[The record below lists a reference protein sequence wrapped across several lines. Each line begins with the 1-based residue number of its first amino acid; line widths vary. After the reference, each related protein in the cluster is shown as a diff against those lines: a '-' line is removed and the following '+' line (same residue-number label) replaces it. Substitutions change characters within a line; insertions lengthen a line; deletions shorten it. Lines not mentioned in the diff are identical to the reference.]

1 MKKYAIFALILI
13 TAFWGCS
20 KRDNPVEPEISSG
33 NLFTG
38 FVNSPSLEDNL
49 SDTPAGRYI
58 YIYEPD
64 GYSVSN
70 IDSFE
75 YYIDD
80 SVYYDGSED
89 IHFDTTLIIHHVTD
103 TDYPVLYLL
112 HGYGG
117 YYNYYADL
125 FLLKDILDEM
135 ISSGEIEPMI
145 VVTPDCSNAFGG
157 SFYTNSP
164 NINSLDTLG
173 NPINFSF
180 GGKFEDFIVNDLLE
194 YMRLNFNVDTTV
206 AKTGI
211 SGHSM
216 GGYGAIKLTMQYPEL
231 FGSVSSMS
239 APLVFSG
246 LEGLLPFVFL
256 ENNFIPPDTAAF
268 YAIEASPSKPLTSMM
283 FAMGAAFTP
292 HEQLDTLDTADTT
305 YFHRL
310 REVRLREGIDL
321 PFNIAGEFGGDLDTS
336 TTSVWQNWLANDP
349 YTILTTGGAQ
359 ALAGKPIYLDCG
371 DSDDLYL
378 HLQNQGFSQALTASS
393 IDHTYIE
400 YSGYEGEPAN
410 HSAFI
415 AERLREVLKFH
426 SDAFSGAE

>member
-33 NLFTG
+33 SLFTG
-38 FVNSPSLEDNL
+38 FVNSSSLEDNL
-49 SDTPAGRYI
+49 MGTPAGRYI

-117 YYNYYADL
+117 SYNYYADL

-145 VVTPDCSNAFGG
+145 VVTPDCSNRFGG

-194 YMRLNFNVDTTV
+194 YMRLNFNADTTA
-206 AKTGI
+206 AKRGI

-246 LEGLLPFVFL
+246 LMELLPFVFL
-256 ENNFIPPDTAAF
+256 ENNFTAYDTAAF

-292 HEQLDTLDTADTT
+292 HDHLDIDTT

-310 REVRLREGIDL
+310 LEVPLYVGIDL
-321 PFNIAGEFGGDLDTS
+321 PFNIAGELDTAS
-336 TTSVWQNWLANDP
+336 TVWQNWLANDP
-349 YTILTTGGAQ
+349 MTILMTGGAL

-393 IDHTYIE
+393 VDHTYIE
-400 YSGYEGEPAN
+400 YSGYEGVSAD
-410 HSAFI
+410 HSVFI

-426 SDAFSGAE
+426 SDAFSAAE